1 MASTSQAQ
9 NMKYEQTLMY
19 GKYKEDLAATA
30 KREAERLKNLR
41 EQQQQQVGD
50 FQLRTRSFIIG
61 LFRPS
66 VR

>member
-41 EQQQQQVGD
+41 EQQQQVGD
-50 FQLRTRSFIIG
+50 FQLRTCSFIRG